1 MTGGL
6 QANDLDRIFEFM
18 LELDRLKAVLR
29 RSKPVGLDRHE
40 NSAEHSWQVCVLALL
55 LARHGREPVD
65 IVRVV
70 EILLVHDIPEI
81 EAGDEIVYERPSA
94 ARVAAERAAARKTF
108 GLLPEREAAWLLSR
122 WEEYEARET
131 KEAVFAYAID
141 RLMPV
146 LQNIRRGGRGWRDN
160 GISREQVL
168 AVNTAI
174 GTACPGVWERVRPRI
189 EALFDA
195 GLPGGAT

>member
-1 MTGGL
+1 MNP
-6 QANDLDRIFEFM
+6 ASDLDRIFAFV

-29 RSKPVGLDRHE
+29 RSKPVGLDRQE
-40 NSAEHSWQVCVLALL
+40 NPAEHSWQICVLALL
-55 LARHGREPVD
+55 LAPHARVPVD
-65 IVRVV
+65 VVRVV

-94 ARVAAERAAARKTF
+94 ARAAAERAAARHTF

-122 WEEYEARET
+122 WEEYEARRT
-131 KEAVFAYAID
+131 KEAVFAYAMD

-160 GISREQVL
+160 DISREQVL
-168 AVNTAI
+168 AINAAI
-174 GTACPGVWERVRPRI
+174 GTACPDAWEQVRPKI

-195 GLPGGAT
+195 GLPGGAA